1 MRETAASAGGH
12 SMTAAPTAVRSND
25 RLAPARTPEPPV
37 GSPLCAA
44 IARIA
49 AEEFRRWRPGGGPA
63 LTETSPAA
71 SAILREYYSVGI
83 GTNVTDAQVQS
94 ALFQAAHPWSAAFV
108 SYVMRRAGAGPAFT
122 YSALHQ
128 TYIRAARQNRL
139 RRNTAN
145 PFWAFRATEVAP
157 GVGDVVCVARS
168 GSGATYD
175 NIGDPQVR
183 ATHCDVVTEVQ
194 PGRIRVVGGN
204 VGQTVGEKLLHT
216 LPDGR
221 LSVVGAQSQLFAV
234 ICCRSAA
241 AGAPAPGPAT
251 AAAGMQARVLRVMR
265 LLIHRYGFPVNGA
278 AGLAGNLIAESRV
291 LPNRIE
297 GSGAMPMRAADF
309 TGQVRDFTPDEVRDR
324 SFSRRT
330 GPRHPGVGIAQWTSP
345 NRRAGLF
352 RHVFR
357 GRQLGSAILSD
368 LDAQVDYLVT
378 ELRAGYR
385 QVYRTLMAPGVTTE
399 QASDVILL
407 HFERPAA
414 VLNRPRTEPGV
425 QQVIRRRRSHATDA
439 LQVYRAASGRRRE

>member
-1 MRETAASAGGH
+1 
-12 SMTAAPTAVRSND
+12 MTAAATAVRSND
-25 RLAPARTPEPPV
+25 RLAPTRASGPPV
-37 GSPLCAA
+37 RSPLCAA
-44 IARIA
+44 IARTA
-49 AEEFRRWRPGGGPA
+49 AEEFRRWRPGEGPA
-63 LTETSPAA
+63 LAETSPAA

-83 GTNVTDAQVQS
+83 GANVTDAQMQS
-94 ALFQAAHPWSAAFV
+94 GSFQATHPWSAVFM

-128 TYIRAARQNRL
+128 TYIRAARENRL
-139 RRNTAN
+139 RRNTAS

-157 GVGDVVCVARS
+157 GVGDVVCAARS

-183 ATHCDVVTEVQ
+183 ATHCDVVTEVR

-204 VGQTVGEKLLHT
+204 VSQAVGEKLLHT

-241 AGAPAPGPAT
+241 GAAPAPGPP
-251 AAAGMQARVLRVMR
+251 AAASGMQARVLRVMR
-265 LLIHRYGFPVNGA
+265 LLVHRYGFPVNGA
-278 AGLAGNLIAESRV
+278 AGLVGNLIAESGV

-297 GSGAMPMRAADF
+297 GSRMATPVRAPDF
-309 TGQVRDFTPDEVRDR
+309 SGHVRDFRPDEVRDR

-330 GPRHPGVGIAQWTSP
+330 GPRHPGVGIAQWTARD
-345 NRRAGLF
+345 RRAGLF

-368 LDAQVDYLVT
+368 LEAQVDYLVS
-378 ELRAGYR
+378 ELRGGYR

-399 QASDVILL
+399 QASDVVLL
-407 HFERPAA
+407 RFERPAA
-414 VLNRPRTEPGV
+414 VLNRPPTDPGV
-425 QQVIRRRRSHATDA
+425 QQVIRSRRSHAAGA
-439 LQVYRAASGRRRE
+439 LQVYRAASVDERSER